1 MFPWPKEYCR
11 SQGAMAHAMET
22 HLNADTMFANRQRT
36 AKGTLRTLLKVHR
49 NREQAVTKQLM
60 YTLYTHDVSFVSF
73 QGPGPSEEQCPK
85 NDRCRFSFWVHPI
98 HGI

>member
-1 MFPWPKEYCR
+1 MAMFPWPKEYCR

-60 YTLYTHDVSFVSF
+60 YTLYTFVSF
-73 QGPGPSEEQCPK
+73 QGPGPFEKEHCPK
-85 NDRCRFSFWVHPI
+85 TNPDVLSGPYF
-98 HGI
+98 